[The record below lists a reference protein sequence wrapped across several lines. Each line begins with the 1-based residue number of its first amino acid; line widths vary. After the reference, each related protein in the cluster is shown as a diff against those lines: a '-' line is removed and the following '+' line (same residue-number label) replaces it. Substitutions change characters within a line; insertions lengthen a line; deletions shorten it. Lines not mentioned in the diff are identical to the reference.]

1 VRDPGADCK
10 LDERKQGNGS
20 AQLVSPDRL
29 VTAHHVISN
38 AGLSLFTIRFDNS
51 NPDGFWYADADYNK
65 ADEENPL
72 LANRLWQIGLESWAI
87 NSNTHR
93 EVTRDFIREWKAVV
107 DLDGYDSFNN
117 PIDSQPFT
125 SNFNIRRD
133 ISFIRVKEL
142 DNPNFTDAGDPAS
155 TPFHIK
161 SGGFR
166 LRYPGLFFN
175 QVENDSIERKVG
187 ESKII
192 DLLNKANNSYTHL
205 QLLSSPPWF
214 DSSMA
219 QNGGYAATACVSGFT
234 DKASAPCAQHE
245 FCLESNPVSSN
256 YTACIKTTL
265 DSVAGSSGGVMLMP
279 TPLYSEVSDLYFFTE
294 SSRQSYGVLNG
305 STELATTSSW
315 KDDTIVETEN
325 GMPKE
330 HYTLITLGDINYK
343 NWGARSFTFDTSN
356 TPNFFTPIPNQP
368 SSDGSPPCEPMPS
381 GGCSYSFPVDNAV
394 WGQPESEAPVA
405 SYPSITPAPADM
417 PNTGASG
424 QPPQRDKKT
433 VRLQCNYGRYNGD
446 VILNQNF
453 RTKAGMAIGF
463 VGTATDDYPDA
474 STAVASLG
482 VLCAPWSSAS
492 WSDNWYWILRHMR
505 RRWEGNSDAA
515 QSDVWQ
521 PVLRLALPFMY
532 EWRRERE
539 TDERMLRPMS
549 MKTCP
554 PNYIL
559 HGVGVFHNSNK
570 LVGLNKLICQN
581 NRTEKLEVDLKPI
594 QGPVGVNAWSYEIRD
609 RLFTLDQ
616 RIGNPYSTASYD
628 EITCP
633 NEQIVAGVQITESSD
648 GAVEHFHLECMP
660 APGNL

>member
-1 VRDPGADCK
+1 MHKASSPAQVSNNEKNRLYQSALLSTGNAHLSYLGVRDPGADCK

-279 TPLYSEVSDLYFFTE
+279 TPLYSEVSYQA
-294 SSRQSYGVLNG
+294 S
-305 STELATTSSW
+305 
-315 KDDTIVETEN
+315 
-325 GMPKE
+325 
-330 HYTLITLGDINYK
+330 LILPHCLWLSLLPT
-343 NWGARSFTFDTSN
+343 
-356 TPNFFTPIPNQP
+356 TPNKHFVAQK
-368 SSDGSPPCEPMPS
+368 E
-381 GGCSYSFPVDNAV
+381 
-394 WGQPESEAPVA
+394 GQSRELGIISLLLYRV
-405 SYPSITPAPADM
+405 IT
-417 PNTGASG
+417 SKLRR
-424 QPPQRDKKT
+424 PQ
-433 VRLQCNYGRYNGD
+433 
-446 VILNQNF
+446 
-453 RTKAGMAIGF
+453 
-463 VGTATDDYPDA
+463 
-474 STAVASLG
+474 
-482 VLCAPWSSAS
+482 
-492 WSDNWYWILRHMR
+492 
-505 RRWEGNSDAA
+505 
-515 QSDVWQ
+515 WQ
-521 PVLRLALPFMY
+521 
-532 EWRRERE
+532 
-539 TDERMLRPMS
+539 
-549 MKTCP
+549 
-554 PNYIL
+554 
-559 HGVGVFHNSNK
+559 H
-570 LVGLNKLICQN
+570 
-581 NRTEKLEVDLKPI
+581 
-594 QGPVGVNAWSYEIRD
+594 
-609 RLFTLDQ
+609 
-616 RIGNPYSTASYD
+616 
-628 EITCP
+628 
-633 NEQIVAGVQITESSD
+633 
-648 GAVEHFHLECMP
+648 
-660 APGNL
+660 